1 MTQKIQVANDES
13 YRDPTNLQ
21 SKIQKHAAFESELSA
36 NRARVNGVTEEGEGL
51 IGAGHFASMEIRSR
65 LDDLEAEWR
74 SLQDATSLKRE
85 RLNDAYQ
92 ALLFSRTLEE
102 VENWMDDVES
112 QLASEDHGKD
122 LASVQNLL
130 KRHTLLESD
139 VLGHG
144 ETCEQMKDTAGS
156 FERSNHFMKE
166 EIQERAAAAIKRYAY
181 W

>member
-1 MTQKIQVANDES
+1 M
-13 YRDPTNLQ
+13 
-21 SKIQKHAAFESELSA
+21 
-36 NRARVNGVTEEGEGL
+36 
-51 IGAGHFASMEIRSR
+51 R
-65 LDDLEAEWR
+65 LDELEAEWR
-74 SLQDATSLKRE
+74 RLQDASALKRE

-102 VENWMDDVES
+102 VETWMDEVEV

-144 ETCEQMKDTAGS
+144 ETCEQIKDTAGT

-166 EIQERAAAAIKRYAY
+166 EIQERAAAAIKR
-181 W
+181 